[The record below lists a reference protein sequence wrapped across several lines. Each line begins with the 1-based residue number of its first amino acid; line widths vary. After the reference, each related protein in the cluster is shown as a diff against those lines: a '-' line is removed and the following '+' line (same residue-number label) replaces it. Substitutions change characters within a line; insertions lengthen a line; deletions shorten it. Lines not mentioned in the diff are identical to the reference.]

1 MERVERKGEEG
12 RRKKQHKSAARLDR
26 ETHGL
31 RPHNEESTCTPNK
44 HTPTAT
50 AIITATVWEII
61 TRDDGT
67 SF

>member
-12 RRKKQHKSAARLDR
+12 RKENNKSAARLDR